1 MKKRNILLSLILIL
15 FLISCKSEYKLNLD
29 NISLKFKDME
39 ILRYIDDDLEKT
51 EKIKIDSSEK
61 INQITKLLEN
71 NLNPSENNDGLDSAP
86 SKDSLKICF
95 DDCELLLIKDNF
107 YKDKYYYTFY
117 YGGTYKNL
125 TSDIDL
131 NDEICKIIE
140 PAN

>member
-1 MKKRNILLSLILIL
+1 MKKRNILLSLILML

-29 NISLKFKDME
+29 NISLKFKEME
-39 ILRYIDDDLEKT
+39 VLRYVDDDLEKT
-51 EKIKIDSSEK
+51 EKIKIDSSKK

-86 SKDSLKICF
+86 SKDSLKIYF

>member
-1 MKKRNILLSLILIL
+1 MKKRNILLSLILSL

-29 NISLKFKDME
+29 NISLKFKEME
-39 ILRYIDDDLEKT
+39 VLRYVDDDLEKT

-86 SKDSLKICF
+86 GKDSLRIYF

-131 NDEICKIIE
+131 VEKIYEII
-140 PAN
+140 NN

>member
-1 MKKRNILLSLILIL
+1 MEKRNILLSFILML

-29 NISLKFKDME
+29 NLSFKFKEME
-39 ILRYIDDDLEKT
+39 VLRYVDDDLEKT
-51 EKIKIDSSEK
+51 EKIKIDNSEK

-86 SKDSLKICF
+86 GKDSLRIYF

>member
-1 MKKRNILLSLILIL
+1 MKKRNILLSLILML
-15 FLISCKSEYKLNLD
+15 FLISCKSEYKLSLD
-29 NISLKFKDME
+29 NISLKFKEME
-39 ILRYIDDDLEKT
+39 VLRYVDDDLEKT

-71 NLNPSENNDGLDSAP
+71 NLNPSENNDGLDSTP
-86 SKDSLKICF
+86 GKDSLRIYF

-131 NDEICKIIE
+131 VEKIYGII
-140 PAN
+140 NN

>member
-1 MKKRNILLSLILIL
+1 MKKRNILLPLILML

-29 NISLKFKDME
+29 NISLKFKEME
-39 ILRYIDDDLEKT
+39 VLRYVDDDLEKT

-86 SKDSLKICF
+86 SKDSLKIYF

-117 YGGTYKNL
+117 YGGTYKNF

-131 NDEICKIIE
+131 NAEICKIIE

>member
-1 MKKRNILLSLILIL
+1 MKKRNILLSLILSL

-29 NISLKFKDME
+29 NISLKFKEME
-39 ILRYIDDDLEKT
+39 VLRYVDDDLEKT
-51 EKIKIDSSEK
+51 EKIKIDSSGK

-86 SKDSLKICF
+86 GKDSLRIYF

-131 NDEICKIIE
+131 VEKTYEII
-140 PAN
+140 NN

>member
-1 MKKRNILLSLILIL
+1 MKKRNILLSLILML

-29 NISLKFKDME
+29 NISLKFKEME
-39 ILRYIDDDLEKT
+39 VLRYVDDDLEKT

-61 INQITKLLEN
+61 INQIKKLLEN

-86 SKDSLKICF
+86 SKDSLKIYF

>member
-1 MKKRNILLSLILIL
+1 MKKRNILLSLILML

-29 NISLKFKDME
+29 NISLKFKEME
-39 ILRYIDDDLEKT
+39 VLRYVDDDLEKT

-61 INQITKLLEN
+61 INQIKKLLEN
-71 NLNPSENNDGLDSAP
+71 NLNPSENNDGLYSAP
-86 SKDSLKICF
+86 SKDSLKIYF